1 MYVFYVIILKKAHQ
15 EDIMLGFLLTL
26 SDESNHS
33 KIEYIYNKY
42 HDYMMKYAI
51 SKFQTAGRN
60 NFLFDAEDA
69 VQNTFV
75 KIIKYINQIDFSRSE
90 KDIKNYCLTVLNNEI
105 CHVLCD
111 NEENLEFFEEFCSKK
126 EYNFIEELEIHER
139 YNEVVRAIDLLDE
152 KYSTTLYLIFC
163 KDMTVNEISE
173 MMDISAKTVYTRL
186 ERGKKL
192 LLDSLKGAKI

>member
-1 MYVFYVIILKKAHQ
+1 
-15 EDIMLGFLLTL
+15 MLGFLLTL

-33 KIEYIYNKY
+33 KIEHIYNRY
-42 HDYMMKYAI
+42 HDYMMRYAI

-90 KDIKNYCLTVLNNEI
+90 KDIKNYCLAILNNEI
-105 CHVLCD
+105 CHVVSD
-111 NEENLEFFEEFCSKK
+111 NEENFEAFEEICSQK
-126 EYNFIEELEIHER
+126 EYNFIEELEIQEQ
-139 YNEVVRAIDLLDE
+139 YDEIVRTIELLDE
-152 KYSTTLYLIFC
+152 RYSTTLYLIFC
-163 KDMTVNEISE
+163 NDMTVNEISE
-173 MMDISAKTVYTRL
+173 MIGISVKTVYTRF

-192 LLDSLKGAKI
+192 LLDSLKGAKV